1 METKLIVTYVV
12 CDDVIKSL
20 GIKDDSQAKMNTA
33 EVMTTAIIAAAE
45 YSGNFEKAR
54 TTLKNNGA
62 IPDMLSKSQFNRRLH
77 GIKKE
82 LWEAVLETLAIEF
95 AKHNVDDEF
104 IVDSFPIYAC
114 KLARQSQTKLF
125 SSKEFLGYCAAK
137 NEYFIGFKLHLISDI
152 NANPVK
158 MLLRP
163 ARESDIGSFRLFDL
177 DLPTNS
183 VILADKA
190 YNDYQY
196 EDRLVQGKQIHLT
209 PIRKVNS
216 KRKGSEF
223 LENVRKK
230 KRRMIETLFSCIERL
245 MPRSIHAVTIAGLIL
260 KTTLFVLAYAFG
272 KYAVPPTEAS
282 FETPSAR
289 ALRTSGGEN

>member
-20 GIKDDSQAKMNTA
+20 GIKEDVQVKMNTA

-54 TTLKNNGA
+54 AALKENGA

-77 GIKKE
+77 GVKKE
-82 LWEAVLETLAIEF
+82 LWGAVLEMLAIEF
-95 AKHNVDDEF
+95 EKHNIEDEF
-104 IVDSFPIYAC
+104 IVDSFPVYAC
-114 KLARQSQTKLF
+114 KLARQNQTKLF
-125 SSKEFLGYCAAK
+125 KSREFLGYCAAK
-137 NEYFIGFKLHLISDI
+137 HEYFIGFKLHLIADV
-152 NANPVK
+152 NANPIQT
-158 MLLRP
+158 LLRP
-163 ARESDIGSFRLFDL
+163 ARESDIGSFRLFEL
-177 DLPTNS
+177 DLPENS

-190 YNDYQY
+190 YNDYRY
-196 EDRLVQGKQIHLT
+196 EDRLVQEKQIHLT

-223 LENVRKK
+223 LENIRKK
-230 KRRMIETLFSCIERL
+230 KRRMIETLFSGIERL
-245 MPRSIHAVTIAGLIL
+245 MPRSIHVVTIAGLIL

-272 KYAVPPTEAS
+272 KYAVPFEKAS
-282 FETPSAR
+282 FETPTTS
-289 ALRTSGGEN
+289 ALRTSGQVS

>member
-12 CDDVIKSL
+12 CDDVVKSL
-20 GIKDDSQAKMNTA
+20 GIKEDVQAKMNTA

-54 TTLKNNGA
+54 IALKNSGA
-62 IPDMLSKSQFNRRLH
+62 IPDMLSKSQLNRRLH
-77 GIKKE
+77 SVKKE
-82 LWEAVLETLAIEF
+82 LWEAVLKTLAVEF
-95 AKHNVDDEF
+95 AKYNAENEF
-104 IVDSFPIYAC
+104 IVDSFPVYTC
-114 KLARQSQTKLF
+114 KLARQNQTKLF
-125 SSKEFLGYCAAK
+125 KNKDFLGYCAAK
-137 NEYFIGFKLHLISDI
+137 KEFFIGFKLHLIADV
-152 NANPVK
+152 NANPTK

-163 ARESDIGSFRLFDL
+163 ARESDIGSFRLFEL

-196 EDRLVQGKQIHLT
+196 EDRLVQEKQIHLT

-223 LENVRKK
+223 LENIRKK

-282 FETPSAR
+282 FETPSTR
-289 ALRTSGGEN
+289 ALRTSGGRS